1 MDRFVT
7 RAPTWKTVSY
17 GSVVAQANNRSAN
30 SKYPSSTSQQ
40 LKKPLQQKQ
49 LAENGTKP
57 SQDFGGRLV
66 DIFKP
71 STANHETLTINGNS
85 NDSGLSSASSISPP
99 QHQMEENISSVVY
112 MKTPTKNK
120 CLGKLRKLIVYLF
133 KNNKSNNNYIKYVK
147 IFKI

>member
-30 SKYPSSTSQQ
+30 SKYPSSASQQ

-49 LAENGTKP
+49 LGENGIKP
-57 SQDFGGRLV
+57 SQDFAGRLV

-71 STANHETLTINGNS
+71 STANHETLNINGNS

-99 QHQMEENISSVVY
+99 QHQMEENMSNVVH

-120 CLGKLRKLIVYLF
+120 CLGKLRKLIFYL
-133 KNNKSNNNYIKYVK
+133 IKIIVLM
-147 IFKI
+147 